1 MNRLLLSLLAFS
13 GLYFASCTSAPPP
26 PVAVQDI
33 PFPGGAETSLPSL
46 SSDGK
51 TLVLSW
57 VATPTDSISQF
68 YFARLGEDGKW
79 SIPEQIAKGS
89 NWFVNWADYP
99 ALVQNKG
106 SLLAYHLQKSS
117 PGKFSYDILM
127 HALPKGQTTWL
138 GGLPLHR
145 DSTQTEHGFVSAAA
159 YSDSSFLVSWL
170 DGRNTGGGGHES
182 HDGHSGAMSIRAAEV
197 NLQGQ
202 VLRDTLL
209 DAKTCDCCQTSTAI
223 TSQGPVVVYR
233 NRSDQ
238 EIRDIA
244 ITRLVDGNW
253 TEPTIIHADNWEISG
268 CPVNGPKV
276 VAEGN
281 TLLVGWF
288 TAAKGEPKV
297 NFSFSSDAGVSFA
310 APITVEGQGIIGRV
324 EVALLDEQ
332 SGIAAW
338 METTKTG
345 TYLMAA
351 RIDSGG
357 KMGTRWEIGKMDS
370 GRKSGFPQLEVLG
383 ENVYF
388 AWTEVKEKAN
398 QLRTAYLPKSA
409 FGE

>member
-1 MNRLLLSLLAFS
+1 MNRILLSLLAFL
-13 GLYFASCTSAPPP
+13 GLYLASCTSAPPP

-33 PFPGGAETSLPSL
+33 PFPGGEGTSLPSL
-46 SSDGK
+46 SSDG
-51 TLVLSW
+51 TQLLLSW
-57 VATPTDSISQF
+57 VATPTDSGAQF
-68 YFARLGEDGKW
+68 HFARLGEDGTW
-79 SIPEQIAKGS
+79 SSPEQIAEGS

-117 PGKFSYDILM
+117 LGKYSYDVLL

-159 YSDSSFLVSWL
+159 YTDSTFLVSWL
-170 DGRNTGGGGHES
+170 DGRNTGGGGHEG

-197 NLQGQ
+197 SLQGQ
-202 VLRDTLL
+202 VIWDTQL

-223 TSQGPVVVYR
+223 TSQGAVVVYR

-276 VAEGN
+276 VAQGN

-288 TAAKGEPKV
+288 TAAKGAAKV
-297 NFSFSSDAGVSFA
+297 QFSFSSDAGATFGT
-310 APITVEGQGIIGRV
+310 PITVEGQGIIGRV

-338 METTKTG
+338 METTKQG
-345 TYLMAA
+345 TFLMAA
-351 RIDSGG
+351 RIESGG
-357 KMGTRWEIGKMDS
+357 KMGKRWEIATMDS

-383 ENVYF
+383 DRVYF
-388 AWTEVKEKAN
+388 AWTEVKGETN
-398 QLRTAYLPKSA
+398 QVRTAFLPKAA
-409 FGE
+409 F

>member
-1 MNRLLLSLLAFS
+1 MNRILLSLLAFS
-13 GLYFASCTSAPPP
+13 GLYLASCTSAPPP
-26 PVAVQDI
+26 PVTVQDI
-33 PFPGGAETSLPSL
+33 PFPGGEGTSLPSL
-46 SSDGK
+46 SSDGNQ
-51 TLVLSW
+51 LLLSW
-57 VATPTDSISQF
+57 VATPTDSLAQF
-68 YFARLGEDGKW
+68 YFARLGEDGTW
-79 SIPEQIAKGS
+79 SSPEQIAEGS

-117 PGKFSYDILM
+117 LGKYSYDILM
-127 HALPKGQTTWL
+127 HALPQGQPTWR

-159 YSDSSFLVSWL
+159 YTDSTFLVSWL
-170 DGRNTGGGGHES
+170 DGRNTGGGGHEG
-182 HDGHSGAMSIRAAEV
+182 HDGHAGAMSIRAAEV
-197 NLQGQ
+197 TLQGK
-202 VLRDTLL
+202 VLWDSQL

-253 TEPTIIHADNWEISG
+253 TEPSIIHADNWEISG

-276 VAEGN
+276 VAQGKSV
-281 TLLVGWF
+281 LVGWF
-288 TAAKGEPKV
+288 TATKGEAKV
-297 NFSFSSDAGVSFA
+297 QYSFSSDAGATFGT
-310 APITVEGQGIIGRV
+310 PITVEGQGIIGRV

-332 SGIAAW
+332 TGIAAW
-338 METTKTG
+338 METTKSG

-357 KMGTRWEIGKMDS
+357 KMGKRWEIGAMDS

-383 ENVYF
+383 DRVYF
-388 AWTEVKEKAN
+388 AWTEVKGEAH
-398 QLRTAYLPKSA
+398 QVRTVFLPKAA
-409 FGE
+409 F

>member
-1 MNRLLLSLLAFS
+1 MNRLLLTLLAFS
-13 GLYFASCTSAPPP
+13 GLYLASCTSATTP
-26 PVAVQDI
+26 PVAIQDI
-33 PFPGGAETSLPSL
+33 PFPGGAGTSLPSL
-46 SSDGK
+46 SSDG
-51 TLVLSW
+51 TQLLLSW
-57 VATPTDSISQF
+57 VATPTDSLAQF
-68 YFARLGEDGKW
+68 HFARLGEDGNW
-79 SIPEQIAKGS
+79 STPEQIAKGS

-117 PGKFSYDILM
+117 QGKYSYDILM
-127 HALPKGQTTWL
+127 HGLPQGQTTWL

-145 DSTQTEHGFVSAAA
+145 DSTQTEHGFVSATA

-170 DGRNTGGGGHES
+170 DGRNTGGGGHEG

-197 NLQGQ
+197 TLQGKVIWDSQ
-202 VLRDTLL
+202 L
-209 DAKTCDCCQTSTAI
+209 DDKTCDCCQTSTAI
-223 TSQGPVVVYR
+223 TSKGPIVVYR

-253 TEPTIIHADNWEISG
+253 TEPSIIHADNWEISG

-276 VAEGN
+276 VAQGKN
-281 TLLVGWF
+281 VLVGWF
-288 TAAKGEPKV
+288 TAAKGEAKV
-297 NFSFSSDAGVSFA
+297 NFSFSSDAGVTFG

-338 METTKTG
+338 METNKTG

-357 KMGTRWEIGKMDS
+357 KMGKRWEIGVMDS

-388 AWTEVKEKAN
+388 AWTEVKGEAN
-398 QLRTAYLPKSA
+398 QLRTVFLPKTA
-409 FGE
+409 F

>member
-1 MNRLLLSLLAFS
+1 MNRILLALLGFS
-13 GLYFASCTSAPPP
+13 GLFLASCTSATPPV
-26 PVAVQDI
+26 VAVQDI
-33 PFPGGAETSLPSL
+33 PFPGGEGTSLPSL
-46 SSDGK
+46 SSDGN
-51 TLVLSW
+51 TLILSW
-57 VATPTDSISQF
+57 VATPTDSLAQF
-68 YFARLGEDGKW
+68 HFASLGADGKW
-79 SIPEQIAKGS
+79 SSPEQVAEGS

-127 HALPKGQTTWL
+127 HALPKGQTTWV

-145 DSTQTEHGFVSAAA
+145 DSTQTEHGFVSATA

-170 DGRNTGGGGHES
+170 DGRNTGGGGHEG
-182 HDGHSGAMSIRAAEV
+182 HDMHSGAMSIRAAEV
-197 NLQGQ
+197 TLQGK
-202 VLRDTLL
+202 VLWDSQL
-209 DAKTCDCCQTSTAI
+209 DDKTCDCCQTSTAI

-253 TEPTIIHADNWEISG
+253 TEPSIIHADNWEISG

-288 TAAKGEPKV
+288 TASKGEAKV
-297 NFSFSSDAGVSFA
+297 NFSFSSDAGVSFG

-324 EVALLDEQ
+324 EVAMLDEQ

-338 METTKTG
+338 METNKTG
-345 TYLMAA
+345 TFLMAA
-351 RIDSGG
+351 RIDNGG
-357 KMGTRWEIGKMDS
+357 KMGKRWEIGAMDS

-383 ENVYF
+383 DNVYF
-388 AWTEVKEKAN
+388 AWTEVKGEAN
-398 QLRTAYLPKSA
+398 QVRTAYLPKSA
-409 FGE
+409 F

>member
-1 MNRLLLSLLAFS
+1 MNRILLTLIALS
-13 GLYFASCTSAPPP
+13 GLYLASCTSATPPM
-26 PVAVQDI
+26 VAVQDI

-51 TLVLSW
+51 TLILSW
-57 VATPTDSISQF
+57 VATPTDSLAQF
-68 YFARLGEDGKW
+68 YFARLGEEGKW
-79 SIPEQIAKGS
+79 SSPERIAEGS

-106 SLLAYHLQKSS
+106 SVLAYHLQKSS
-117 PGKFSYDILM
+117 PGKFSYDILI
-127 HALPKGQTTWL
+127 HALPQGQENWR

-145 DSTQTEHGFVSAAA
+145 DSTQTEHGFVSATA

-170 DGRNTGGGGHES
+170 DGRNTGGGGHEG

-197 NLQGQ
+197 TVQGK
-202 VLRDTLL
+202 VLWDSQL
-209 DAKTCDCCQTSTAI
+209 DDKTCDCCQTSTAI

-244 ITRLVDGNW
+244 ITRLVDGDW
-253 TEPTIIHADNWEISG
+253 TEPNIIHTDGWEISG

-276 VAEGN
+276 VAQGKRV
-281 TLLVGWF
+281 LVGWF
-288 TAAKGEPKV
+288 TAAKGQAKV
-297 NFSFSSDAGVSFA
+297 NFSFSSDAGGTFG
-310 APITVEGQGIIGRV
+310 APIAVEGQGIIGRV

-332 SGIAAW
+332 SGIASW
-338 METTKTG
+338 METNETG

-357 KMGTRWEIGKMDS
+357 TMGMRWEIGKMDS

-383 ENVYF
+383 DAIYF
-388 AWTEVKEKAN
+388 AWTEVQEDAN
-398 QLRTAYLPKSA
+398 QVRTAFLPKSA
-409 FGE
+409 FMD

>member
-13 GLYFASCTSAPPP
+13 GLYLASCTSATTPV
-26 PVAVQDI
+26 VAVQDI
-33 PFPGGAETSLPSL
+33 PFPGGEGTSLPSL

-51 TLVLSW
+51 TLILSW
-57 VATPTDSISQF
+57 VSTPSDSLAQF
-68 YFARLGEDGKW
+68 HFARLGEDGTW
-79 SIPEQIAKGS
+79 SSPEQIAEGS

-117 PGKFSYDILM
+117 LGKYSYDVLL

-159 YSDSSFLVSWL
+159 YTDSTFLVSWL
-170 DGRNTGGGGHES
+170 DGRNTGGGGHEG

-197 NLQGQ
+197 TLQGK
-202 VLRDTLL
+202 VLWDSQL
-209 DAKTCDCCQTSTAI
+209 DDKTCDCCQTSTAI

-238 EIRDIA
+238 EIRDIS
-244 ITRLVDGNW
+244 ITRLVNGNW
-253 TEPTIIHADNWEISG
+253 TEPSIIYADGWEISG

-276 VAEGN
+276 VAQGK
-281 TLLVGWF
+281 TVLVGWF
-288 TAAKGEPKV
+288 TVAKGEAKV
-297 NFSFSSDAGVSFA
+297 NFSFSSDAGATFGT
-310 APITVEGQGIIGRV
+310 PITVEGQGIIGRV

-338 METTKTG
+338 METNKTG
-345 TYLMAA
+345 TFLMAA
-351 RIDSGG
+351 RIESGG
-357 KMGTRWEIGKMDS
+357 KMGKRWEIGAMDS

-383 ENVYF
+383 DRVYF
-388 AWTEVKEKAN
+388 AWTEVKGEGN
-398 QLRTAYLPKSA
+398 QVRTAFLPKSA
-409 FGE
+409 F